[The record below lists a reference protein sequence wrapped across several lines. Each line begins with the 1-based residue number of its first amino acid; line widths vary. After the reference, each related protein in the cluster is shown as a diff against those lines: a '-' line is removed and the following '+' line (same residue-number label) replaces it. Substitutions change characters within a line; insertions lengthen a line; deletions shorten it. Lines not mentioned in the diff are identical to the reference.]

1 MRLPPL
7 LGVLALGTC
16 LAAACG
22 GSKPPAEGPKG
33 EASGAPGGAGGA
45 GGAGGG
51 GATGDGAGGAASGG
65 AGGGGGAGP
74 AAPKPDAIDP
84 AVPETK
90 DAKAFARRQ
99 ACEKPPC
106 PSVIVPAGFDVSP
119 EGKPVPVAMFE
130 VALGRKVM
138 WSLPRNA
145 NLTVYGVL
153 LDGEISVYA
162 DDIKDKQKRCW
173 KLDAFRA
180 PGAGVNV
187 FAKEPTRILVGVAA
201 TGDAKTVTDALQKP
215 APWAKRPS
223 PVDAVELGKKAP
235 ATWGGGAYHARIGF
249 EDANA
254 PSLTLLLMSKNA
266 PVDTH
271 VHATE
276 WELLAIVDGDGELTR
291 KEGGNVKTTSG
302 TLVAIPPGVSH
313 GYRPAGTTPTL
324 AVQMYSPSGPEQRFK
339 KLAETK

>member
-1 MRLPPL
+1 MRLPSL

-22 GSKPPAEGPKG
+22 GSKPPAEPKG
-33 EASGAPGGAGGA
+33 EGGGAGGA

-51 GATGDGAGGAASGG
+51 AGGAASTAGTDGAGPGTAGAG
-65 AGGGGGAGP
+65 AGGGGP

-90 DAKAFARRQ
+90 DAKPFARRQ
-99 ACEKPPC
+99 ACDKPPC
-106 PSVIVPAGFDVSP
+106 PSVIVPAGFDTSP
-119 EGKPVPVAMFE
+119 DGKPVPVAMFE
-130 VALGRKVM
+130 VSLGRKVM
-138 WSLPRNA
+138 WSLPKNA
-145 NLTVYGVL
+145 NLTVYGLL

-173 KLDAFRA
+173 KLDVFRA

-201 TGDAKTVTDALQKP
+201 TGDAKTVTDALAKP
-215 APWAKRPS
+215 AAWAKRPS
-223 PVDAVELGKKAP
+223 PVDAVELGKKP
-235 ATWGGGAYHARIGF
+235 PTTWGGGAYHARFGF

-266 PVDTH
+266 PVAEH
-271 VHATE
+271 VHAGE